1 MLEIFKVIGFAIFSV
16 IMIIILKNQKPE
28 FALILSIIAGVGII
42 IFALTKMSNVI
53 DLLYKL
59 IDNTGINK
67 DFLNIILKVTAI
79 AYIVEFGKNI
89 CEDAGQSAIA
99 SKLEMAGKITIFTL
113 SFPLISALVEIL
125 SGLVWE

>member
-125 SGLVWE
+125 SGLV